1 MIYCLLVDYSRL
13 VLQLPNSNAL
23 RTSGSSRRPGVSSSR
38 EPGISGTDLDSVR
51 ARATDASPGTV
62 RKNSSTAQRSS
73 PVLSSDQKHSTSGR
87 NSNTKNL
94 ESSLKGIEGLHIN
107 DERLHH

>member
-1 MIYCLLVDYSRL
+1 M
-13 VLQLPNSNAL
+13 
-23 RTSGSSRRPGVSSSR
+23 RTSGSSRRPGVSGSR
-38 EPGISGTDLDSVR
+38 EPAISGDFDSVR

-62 RKNSSTAQRSS
+62 RKISSSAQRSS
-73 PVLSSDQKHSTSGR
+73 PVVSSDQKHSTSGR
-87 NSNTKNL
+87 NKNL